1 MSINTNIKMVIF
13 DWAGTIIDF
22 GCQAP
27 LKAFQAA
34 FNELGIKVTS
44 LDILQFMGLEK
55 MDHIKKIL
63 QLSHIKEQY
72 DSHHLSDLSTKIYEH
87 FKQQLVEQIPKHSDF
102 TPGYIQ
108 LIRYLSDNNIKIGS
122 TTGYNRETINQII
135 STIPESDRKYL
146 PDIMVTSDEVNNSR
160 PAPDMINSNLSK
172 LGNTIKPQ
180 NILKVGDTIADIA
193 EGIAAGCQTVAVID
207 SSSSM
212 GIDHESFTNLFDT
225 DKNNR
230 RTAITKEFK
239 AAGVHYIINNLFELP
254 KLINKLS

>member
-1 MSINTNIKMVIF
+1 MLLNTKIKMVIF

-27 LKAFQAA
+27 LKAFQTA
-34 FNELGIKVTS
+34 FNELDIKVTS
-44 LDILQFMGLEK
+44 PDILQFMGLEK

-63 QLSHIKEQY
+63 QLPHIKEQY
-72 DSHHLSDLSTKIYEH
+72 DSHLSDLSTKIYEQ
-87 FKQQLVEQIPKHSDF
+87 FKKQLVEQIPKHSDF

-108 LIRYLSDNNIKIGS
+108 LIRYLRDNNIKIGS

-160 PAPDMINSNLSK
+160 PAPDMINANLSK
-172 LGNTIKPQ
+172 LGDTIKPQ
-180 NILKVGDTIADIA
+180 NVLKVGDTIADIA
-193 EGIAAGCQTVAVID
+193 EGNAANCQTVAVID

-212 GIDHESFTNLFDT
+212 GMDSETFNNLFDT

-230 RTAITKEFK
+230 RTEIAKEFK
-239 AAGVHYIINNLFELP
+239 AAGVHYIINNLFELLD
-254 KLINKLS
+254 LINKLS